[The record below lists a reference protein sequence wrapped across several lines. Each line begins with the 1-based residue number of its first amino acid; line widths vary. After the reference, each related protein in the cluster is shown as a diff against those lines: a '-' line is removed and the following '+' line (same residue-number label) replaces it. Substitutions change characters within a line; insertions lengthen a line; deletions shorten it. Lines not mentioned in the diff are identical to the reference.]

1 MSPEARVHLFE
12 PFFTTKGPGQGTGL
26 GLPMIYGA
34 VSQNGGRI
42 EVYSEVGHGTTIKI
56 YLPRVFG
63 DLESYDLP
71 TSGTAR
77 GHECVFVVE
86 DNDSVRRFAH
96 RVLSAQGYA
105 VHSFASGADALAA
118 AATLEA
124 PIDLL
129 LTDVVMPQMNGR
141 ELAERVRAKR
151 PGIRV
156 LFTSGYTDD
165 AILRHGV
172 LDQGVPFLQKPI
184 TPAALMRS
192 VRETLDA

>member
-1 MSPEARVHLFE
+1 MRAVVQRALERA
-12 PFFTTKGPGQGTGL
+12 G
-26 GLPMIYGA
+26 YGVLVA
-34 VSQNGGRI
+34 Q
-42 EVYSEVGHGTTIKI
+42 
-56 YLPRVFG
+56 
-63 DLESYDLP
+63 D
-71 TSGTAR
+71 A
-77 GHECVFVVE
+77 
-86 DNDSVRRFAH
+86 NDALR
-96 RVLSAQGYA
+96 LSAA
-105 VHSFASGADALAA
+105 VAS
-118 AATLEA
+118 
-124 PIDLL
+124 IDLL

-141 ELAERVRAKR
+141 ELAERVCAVR